1 MNTKNDSSQIKRV
14 VHPAKISSYL
24 ALEKKDLIIVS
35 ISGVLYNVGMILG
48 PYFEGQMAQCLFD
61 IYKEKSTF
69 RDMAFLALIYVIS
82 IAFVQAMR
90 AVKRFFVRHF
100 SNNTSLNMRHVIY
113 RSMLHADSNQSSDSG
128 RNSQKEVEFVAD
140 TDGSKG
146 EKDSVEKSDKG
157 EAESSGVDVGTLMT
171 KAIEDVDACAEGL
184 RKFITEIFDT
194 GVVMIAYLAMLIYY
208 DWRLTIISVLFSPIA
223 YFIADRLKKP
233 VTSASAEQKE
243 SAGKLNTSTLD
254 RISNALTYRIYGVE
268 KVHEEKY
275 EERLSDYEKK
285 SVRANIFQS
294 SLQPIY
300 LVISMLGVIPI
311 LIFGGK
317 NVLGTGWTAWDIAAF
332 TAFFSCFSKL
342 AKKSSH
348 AANLFNAVQKAEVS
362 WKRIEPIMKEAESEK
377 DGNSDN
383 IGTTE
388 KLTGAGA
395 QLNAQKDSAFVNDF
409 TLSFDNVTILKEK
422 DEPLLSDIT
431 FSIPSDSIIGIT
443 GKVASGKSMLGKAL
457 IKEAKYD
464 GDILLCAPDAVKDNA
479 YKIDNPDKNEKLN
492 ATDSDLIDLS
502 LLSESDLGNYIT
514 YMGHEPEL
522 LTGTIAE
529 NVALGEDLDVSE
541 FLNDAEF
548 MPDLSEMSDGIN
560 TEIGASGHEL
570 SGGQR
575 QRIALARTLAHAK
588 NIIVL
593 DDPFSAVDP
602 YTEDKL
608 FQNILKYKDGRIIFI
623 ISHRLKHFPEMDNII
638 FLENGKAVLS
648 KYDELIRENSAYRE
662 LFEKQTNTNN
672 TVDFDSPK
680 AENNVQLNAGKTDKI
695 FSKKKETGEA
705 GNARKEGA

>member
-1 MNTKNDSSQIKRV
+1 MENNSGFKNVK
-14 VHPAKISSYL
+14 HPAKISSYL

-113 RSMLHADSNQSSDSG
+113 RSMLRADSNQSSDSG

-294 SLQPIY
+294 SCFLQS
-300 LVISMLGVIPI
+300 LRFI
-311 LIFGGK
+311 LRLF
-317 NVLGTGWTAWDIAAF
+317 LAA
-332 TAFFSCFSKL
+332 
-342 AKKSSH
+342 
-348 AANLFNAVQKAEVS
+348 
-362 WKRIEPIMKEAESEK
+362 R
-377 DGNSDN
+377 
-383 IGTTE
+383 
-388 KLTGAGA
+388 LTG
-395 QLNAQKDSAFVNDF
+395 LRM
-409 TLSFDNVTILKEK
+409 
-422 DEPLLSDIT
+422 
-431 FSIPSDSIIGIT
+431 
-443 GKVASGKSMLGKAL
+443 GK
-457 IKEAKYD
+457 
-464 GDILLCAPDAVKDNA
+464 ILLCFP
-479 YKIDNPDKNEKLN
+479 
-492 ATDSDLIDLS
+492 S
-502 LLSESDLGNYIT
+502 G
-514 YMGHEPEL
+514 
-522 LTGTIAE
+522 
-529 NVALGEDLDVSE
+529 
-541 FLNDAEF
+541 
-548 MPDLSEMSDGIN
+548 MSC
-560 TEIGASGHEL
+560 
-570 SGGQR
+570 
-575 QRIALARTLAHAK
+575 
-588 NIIVL
+588 
-593 DDPFSAVDP
+593 
-602 YTEDKL
+602 
-608 FQNILKYKDGRIIFI
+608 
-623 ISHRLKHFPEMDNII
+623 
-638 FLENGKAVLS
+638 
-648 KYDELIRENSAYRE
+648 
-662 LFEKQTNTNN
+662 
-672 TVDFDSPK
+672 
-680 AENNVQLNAGKTDKI
+680 
-695 FSKKKETGEA
+695 
-705 GNARKEGA
+705 